1 MNVEINLFTSTF
13 MFNQIRARPL
23 ATMVAKTASI
33 VVGGSQRPIWYKLVD
48 KISENN
54 NLARYLF

>member
-23 ATMVAKTASI
+23 ATMVAETASI
-33 VVGGSQRPIWYKLVD
+33 VAGGGQKHT
-48 KISENN
+48 N
-54 NLARYLF
+54 